1 MLIHRHSSKL
11 SIPSRYRT
19 VVLLCTLFTVVNL
32 AWYMAIYGFGATRG
46 FKDILKAASLGEVSK
61 TSAAVHLFY
70 HSQTWN
76 KHFRTAETSTANW
89 KE

>member
-32 AWYMAIYGFGATRG
+32 AWYMAIFGFGATRG
-46 FKDILKAASLGEVSK
+46 FKDILKAASLGENEVSK
-61 TSAAVHLFY
+61 TVAVHLR
-70 HSQTWN
+70 HSQT
-76 KHFRTAETSTANW
+76 
-89 KE
+89 